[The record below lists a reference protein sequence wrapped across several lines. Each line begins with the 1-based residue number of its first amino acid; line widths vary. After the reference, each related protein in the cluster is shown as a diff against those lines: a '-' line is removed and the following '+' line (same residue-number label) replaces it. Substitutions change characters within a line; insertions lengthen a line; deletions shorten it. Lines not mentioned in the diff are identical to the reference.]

1 MNVPMDLKDITSNSS
16 GTTYVEYNGGRNT
29 RTLRGIDNL
38 QLGRNVKMG
47 PEATISW
54 TQVTNQPNIPTLPSY
69 ISATKITQTTIE
81 SPSIFG
87 GTIAIGSG
95 NKVLKADSNGVYL
108 GNASFANAP
117 FKVTMDGKLTAL
129 DGTFKGM
136 IDGSIITGGIIRTAD
151 SGTSRLELSGNGLI
165 SRNEL
170 SEKNGVVIDSGNFS
184 SVDFYYKDQRR
195 GSLEQTAGNLAL
207 TTTQGS
213 IIVEAALYSSTLFRG
228 KVDFSGATVIGV
240 VATFG

>member
-1 MNVPMDLKDITSNSS
+1 MNVILNLNDIASNSS
-16 GTTYVEYNGGRNT
+16 GTTYAAFNGGT
-29 RTLRGIDNL
+29 KARTLRGIANL

-47 PEATISW
+47 PDATIDW
-54 TQVTNQPNIPTLPSY
+54 TQVTNQPHIPTLPSY

-87 GTIAIGSG
+87 GTISIGSG
-95 NKVLKADSNGVYL
+95 NNVLKADSNGVYL
-108 GNASFANAP
+108 GNATFASAP
-117 FKVTMDGKLTAL
+117 FKVTMDGRLTAL
-129 DGTFKGM
+129 DGTFKGI
-136 IDGSIITGGIIRTAD
+136 IDGSIITGGLIRTAD
-151 SGTSRLELSGNGLI
+151 SGTNRIELSGNGLV

-170 SEKNGVVIDSGNFS
+170 NEKNGVVIDSGNFS
-184 SVDFYYKDQRR
+184 AVDFYYKNQHR
-195 GSLEQTAGNLAL
+195 GGLEQTAGNLAL

-213 IIVEAALYSSTLFRG
+213 IIIEAALYSSTLFRG